1 VTGLPLEDRRTL
13 LAEAMRTVEYPVI
26 QSTTF
31 DVTPATLIKTAKE
44 LELEGVIAKRK
55 GSIYEPGRRSDAWL
69 KYKINRSQEFVI
81 GGYTVGIDP
90 FDALIVGCYEGRKL
104 RYVSR
109 VKAGFKSAATARA
122 IPRSEDS

>member
-69 KYKINRSQEFVI
+69 KYKINRSQ
-81 GGYTVGIDP
+81 D
-90 FDALIVGCYEGRKL
+90 L
-104 RYVSR
+104 
-109 VKAGFKSAATARA
+109 
-122 IPRSEDS
+122 